1 MKREIYQNIM
11 QTLAG
16 AIYTFTSDNDISP
29 NRIYMSADIINFLGC
44 YIKEETTY
52 SLRATNSNP
61 TIKIMGIEV
70 EEVPYTS
77 GLIEVGYVYRV
88 PYRINT
94 EYRGD
99 HE

>member
-1 MKREIYQNIM
+1 MNHEIYQNIM

-16 AIYTFTSDNDISP
+16 AIYTFTADNNLSP
-29 NRIYMSADIINFLGC
+29 NRIFMSCDILAFLGS
-44 YIKEETTY
+44 YIQSEVKY
-52 SLRATNSNP
+52 SLRDSEVRP
-61 TIKIMGIEV
+61 IISIMGIEV
-70 EEVPYTS
+70 EEVPYTK

-88 PYRINT
+88 PYRVNT

>member
-1 MKREIYQNIM
+1 MKKEIYQNIM

-16 AIYTFTSDNDISP
+16 AIYTFESENNIHS
-29 NRIYMSADIINFLGC
+29 NRIYMSCDVLAFLSS
-44 YIKEETTY
+44 YIRSEVKY
-52 SLRATNSNP
+52 SLRDEQVKPVIS
-61 TIKIMGIEV
+61 IMGIEV
-70 EEVPYTS
+70 EEVPYTK

-88 PYRINT
+88 PYRVNT